1 MIEDGVPLSAR
12 KELFQGVHDFNNDT
26 FKIALYDTS
35 ANLTLA
41 GTTAYTTASEIVATD
56 YVAGGATLTGGTIS
70 DDNGKAI
77 VDFDDV
83 VVPGVG
89 MTVRAAIVYNSS
101 KSNRAVRIIDF
112 GLPDPRKFPVTD
124 PTITMP
130 TPNAE
135 TAILRM

>member
-26 FKIALYDTS
+26 FKLALYDNT
-35 ANLTLA
+35 AELTLA
-41 GTTAYTTASEIVATD
+41 GVTAYTSTGEVSATG
-56 YVAGGATLTGGTIS
+56 YTAGGVTLTGGVIS
-70 DDNGKAI
+70 DDGGVAT

-83 VVPGVG
+83 TVVGAG
-89 MTVRAAIVYNSS
+89 MTVRAAIIYNSS

-112 GLPDPRKFPVTD
+112 GISQGPVTD
-124 PTITMP
+124 PVITMP
-130 TPNAE
+130 TPNAN

>member
-12 KELFQGVHDFNNDT
+12 KELFQGIHDFNNDT
-26 FKIALYDTS
+26 FKIALYDNTAS
-35 ANLTLA
+35 LTLT
-41 GTTAYTTASEIVATD
+41 GTTAYTATGEVSASGYT
-56 YVAGGATLTGGTIS
+56 AGGETLTGGVVS
-70 DDNGKAI
+70 DDDGTAT
-77 VDFDDV
+77 VDFDDITV
-83 VVPGVG
+83 TGTG
-89 MTVRAAIVYNSS
+89 MTVRAAIIYNSS

-112 GLPDPRKFPVTD
+112 GTPEGPVTD